1 MKMRSN
7 LMLKSMFS
15 IVLIF
20 IAISIFAFTQAELEE
35 LRNDSNWIVGKGE
48 SGSENNADRMAIKDL
63 LSQITVQVQASFTN
77 IVIDDDGS
85 VKEYCKSAV
94 GTISSARLDAA
105 ERSIFEDDEN
115 YIVYRFIKKADRDKI
130 FTEREKLIK
139 DYATRGAEA
148 EKELRI
154 GDALM
159 NYYWSLILLRTH
171 PDWDKIN
178 EDFDNKNETLITYLP
193 DRIRRIYSLLDLKLT
208 SKRYDEK
215 DNLSLLKLEVT
226 FDNKSVR
233 NLDIKY
239 YLGSDWSVPVGV
251 SQGKTLLEFLS
262 KLEDV
267 PVAVK
272 INVMYN
278 DDYKASHNSD
288 LRKVIEEVPC
298 PVFRECRFVINLD
311 EKSFNNGNASEIKLN
326 STNNTA
332 QTENFEQ
339 EISNICQA
347 INSNNLSYI
356 SEFITEEAKDDFE
369 KIINYGNAKLIEEN
383 PNLTIDKI
391 NEKTYIRGLPVQF
404 NFPNSGR
411 KVTEELVF
419 VFDDNNKIEQI
430 NFALSD
436 EAVEDIIG
444 KVKATDFEKFQI
456 VNFIEQYKTA
466 YCTKNIEFIE
476 KVFDDNA
483 LIIVGQM
490 LKNDDTNIEG
500 MYNKL
505 GRTWKAVKYSKK
517 DYIRNLVS
525 LFKSNEY
532 VNLHFEDN
540 IITRVNSDTTKVFGV
555 QIHQYY
561 YSQKYSDE
569 GYLFLM
575 FDLTEKDQPKIY
587 VRTWQPEKNP
597 DGTIFGLDDFY
608 LPNN

>member
-1 MKMRSN
+1 
-7 LMLKSMFS
+7 MLKTMFS

-20 IAISIFAFTQAELEE
+20 ITISIFAFTQAELED
-35 LRNDSNWIVGKGE
+35 LQNNSDWIVGKGE
-48 SGSENNADRMAIKDL
+48 SGSESKADRMAINDL
-63 LSQITVQVQASFTN
+63 LSQITVQVQTSFTN
-77 IVIDDDGS
+77 ILTEENGNVD
-85 VKEYCKSAV
+85 EYCSSAIE
-94 GTISSARLDAA
+94 TYSSARLDAA

-130 FTEREKLIK
+130 FIEREKLIK

-178 EDFDNKNETLITYLP
+178 EDFDRKNETLITYLP
-193 DRIRRIYSLLDLKLT
+193 DRIRRIYSLINLKLT
-208 SKRYDEK
+208 NKRYDKK
-215 DNLSLLKLEVT
+215 DELSLLNLEVT
-226 FDNKSVR
+226 FMNKTVR

-239 YLGSDWSVPVGV
+239 YLGSDWSVPIGI
-251 SQGKTLLEFLS
+251 SQGKTLLEFLCEI
-262 KLEDV
+262 EDV
-267 PVAVK
+267 PDVIK

-278 DDYKASHNSD
+278 DAHKASHNND

-298 PVFRECRFVINLD
+298 PVFRECRFEIDLD
-311 EKSFNNGNASEIKLN
+311 ERYTDNEYATKTKVNT
-326 STNNTA
+326 TNNTI
-332 QTENFEQ
+332 ELRDFKQ
-339 EISNICQA
+339 EISSICKA
-347 INSNNLSYI
+347 ISSNNLSYL
-356 SEFITEEAKDDFE
+356 SEFITEKAKDDFE
-369 KIINYGNAKLIEEN
+369 KIINYGNAKLIEEK
-383 PNLTIDKI
+383 PELTIDKI

-404 NFPNSGR
+404 NFPNCGR
-411 KVTEELVF
+411 KFSEELVF
-419 VFDDNNKIEQI
+419 VFGENDKIEEI

-466 YCTKNIEFIE
+466 YCTENIDFIE

-505 GRTWKAVKYSKK
+505 GRSWKTVKYSKK

-525 LFKSNEY
+525 IFDSNEY

-540 IITRVNSDTTKVFGV
+540 IVTRLNSDTLKVFGV

-561 YSQKYSDE
+561 YSQRYSDE

-575 FDLTEKDQPKIY
+575 FDLTEKNKPKIY

-597 DGTIFGLDDFY
+597 DGTIYGLDDFY
-608 LPNN
+608 LPK

>member
-1 MKMRSN
+1 
-7 LMLKSMFS
+7 MLKTMSFLT
-15 IVLIF
+15 LIF
-20 IAISIFAFTQAELEE
+20 ITLSIFAFTQAELED
-35 LRNDSNWIVGKGE
+35 LRNDPNWLIGKGD
-48 SGSENNADRMAIKDL
+48 SGSESKADRKAINDL
-63 LSQITVQVQASFTN
+63 LSQITVQVQTSFTDILTEEN
-77 IVIDDDGS
+77 GS
-85 VKEYCKSAV
+85 VEEYCSSIIE
-94 GTISSARLDAA
+94 TYSSARLDAA
-105 ERSIFEDDEN
+105 ERSIFEDGEN
-115 YIVYRFIKKADRDKI
+115 YIVYRFIKKTDRDKI
-130 FTEREKLIK
+130 FAEREKLIK
-139 DYATRGAEA
+139 DYARRGAEA

-178 EDFDNKNETLITYLP
+178 EDFDKIHETLITYLP
-193 DRIRRIYSLLDLKLT
+193 DRIRRIFSLLDLKIT
-208 SKRYDEK
+208 SKRYDMNDE
-215 DNLSLLKLEVT
+215 LSLLNLEVT
-226 FDNKSVR
+226 FKNKAVN

-251 SQGKTLLEFLS
+251 SQGKALLEFLC

-267 PVAVK
+267 PNTIK

-288 LRKVIEEVPC
+288 LRKVIEEVSC
-298 PVFRECRFVINLD
+298 PVFRECRFEINLD
-311 EKSFNNGNASEIKLN
+311 ENYFNKEDIDIKINTLN
-326 STNNTA
+326 TTIKTKDLKNQIDSICEA
-332 QTENFEQ
+332 
-339 EISNICQA
+339 ISYND
-347 INSNNLSYI
+347 LSYI
-356 SEFITEEAKDDFE
+356 SEFITENGRDNFR
-369 KIINYGNAKLIEEN
+369 KIINYGNAKLIVEK

-391 NEKTYIRGLPVQF
+391 NDKTYIRGLPVQF
-404 NFPNSGR
+404 NFPNSSR
-411 KVTEELVF
+411 KFSEELVF
-419 VFDDNNKIEQI
+419 ILDENNKIEEI
-430 NFALSD
+430 NFALSST
-436 EAVEDIIG
+436 AVKDIIG
-444 KVKATDFEKFQI
+444 KVKATDYEKFQI

-466 YCTKNIEFIE
+466 YCTKNIDFIE

-483 LIIVGQM
+483 LIIVGQI

-505 GRTWKAVKYSKK
+505 GRRWKAVKYSKT

-525 LFKSNEY
+525 LFASNEY
-532 VNLHFEDN
+532 VNLHFEN
-540 IITRVNSDTTKVFGV
+540 NVVTRVNSDTTKVFGV

-575 FDLTEKDQPKIY
+575 FDLTHQDKPKIY